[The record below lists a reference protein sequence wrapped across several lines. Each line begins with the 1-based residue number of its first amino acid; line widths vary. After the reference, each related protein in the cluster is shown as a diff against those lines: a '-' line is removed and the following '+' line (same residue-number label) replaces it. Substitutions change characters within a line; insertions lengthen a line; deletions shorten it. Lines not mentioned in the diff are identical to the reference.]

1 MNETLLQQLKY
12 LEDYRLDALVAMTG
26 ESFRYTIGTQAP
38 SQSTVRTRH
47 AIGYTTRLHT
57 QRAVVVDID
66 REYVQNN
73 SWLSPSQI
81 ISYNE
86 FVQKPVA
93 LLAECLQR
101 EMPDIKRLAIEMDF
115 LPACDYILLKK
126 MMPRV
131 EIVDATPLFMQMREI
146 KTAGELELIEAFAR
160 SAESVIDYTFRQF
173 RLGMS
178 EYNIGEIL
186 ANGFH
191 RIGGDKLTMTTVASG
206 EKSCMLNSEPG
217 DRIIQSGD
225 VVRVDLIGIKNG
237 YYCDICRTFV
247 AGQAQESHHNI
258 WRNLVDI
265 HDSIVA
271 QLKPGASTLAI
282 YQNYAQAL
290 KAQGYTPINFV
301 AHGVGLSLHEQPY
314 IYQYKDIE
322 LKEKMALCIEPICI
336 VPGKYGFQLE
346 NALTITKDGC
356 RLLTGTSGAYK
367 TLPVLGGGL

>member
-12 LEDYRLDALVAMTG
+12 LEEYRLDALVAMTG
-26 ESFRYTIGTQAP
+26 ESFRYTTGTQAP

-57 QRAVVVDID
+57 QRAVVVNID
-66 REYVQNN
+66 REYVENN

-101 EMPDIKRLAIEMDF
+101 EIPDIKRMAVEMDF
-115 LPACDYILLKK
+115 LPACDYVLLKK
-126 MMPRV
+126 LMPNV
-131 EIVDATPLFMQMREI
+131 ELVDATPLFMQMREI
-146 KTAGELELIEAFAR
+146 KTARELELIEAFAR
-160 SAESVIDYTFRQF
+160 GAEGVIDHTFRQF
-173 RLGMS
+173 CLGMT
-178 EYNIGEIL
+178 EYDIGEML
-186 ANGFH
+186 TKGFH
-191 RIGGDKLTMTTVASG
+191 AIGGDKLTMTTVASG

-217 DRIIQSGD
+217 DRIIQRGD
-225 VVRVDLIGIKNG
+225 VVRVDLIGTKNG
-237 YYCDICRTFV
+237 YYCDICRTFI
-247 AGQAQESHHNI
+247 AGQAQEAHHNI
-258 WRNLVDI
+258 WHNLVDI
-265 HDSIVA
+265 HDRIIA

-290 KAQGYTPINFV
+290 KAQGYTPISFV
-301 AHGVGLSLHEQPY
+301 GHGVGLSLHEQPY

-322 LKEKMALCIEPICI
+322 LKEKMTLCIEPICI
-336 VPGKYGFQLE
+336 VPGEYGFQLE
-346 NALTITKDGC
+346 NELTITKDGC
-356 RLLTGTSGAYK
+356 RLLSGNSGAYK